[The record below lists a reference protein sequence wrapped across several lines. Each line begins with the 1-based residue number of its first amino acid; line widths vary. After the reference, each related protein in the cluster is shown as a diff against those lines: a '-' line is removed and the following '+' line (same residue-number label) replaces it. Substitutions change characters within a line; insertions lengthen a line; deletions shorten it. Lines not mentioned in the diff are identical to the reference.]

1 MKILD
6 NTELS
11 IRRELHLLF
20 LIMIDA
26 LLPCNF
32 VFWSIY
38 CHHSYESWE
47 PMGNYGDLSVIM
59 RKPKVF

>member
-20 LIMIDA
+20 LIMIDT

-32 VFWSIY
+32 VFWPIY
-38 CHHSYESWE
+38 L
-47 PMGNYGDLSVIM
+47 NLSLAKILLIVVVASS
-59 RKPKVF
+59 K